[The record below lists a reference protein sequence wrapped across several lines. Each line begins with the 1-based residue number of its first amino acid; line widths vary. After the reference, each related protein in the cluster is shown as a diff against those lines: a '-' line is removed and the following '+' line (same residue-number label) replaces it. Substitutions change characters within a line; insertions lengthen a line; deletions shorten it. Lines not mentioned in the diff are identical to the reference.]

1 MEKIID
7 EKTPFEDLTILSLY
21 LDKIFDLLKKQI
33 IDYKSE

>member
-7 EKTPFEDLTILSLY
+7 NKTPFEDLTILSLY
-21 LDKIFDLLKKQI
+21 LDKIFVLLNKHI